1 MLRRYAF
8 TASCALATVAHAQR
22 SSFVT
27 TLGRDT
33 LSFEQYSRVAD
44 TITGDWVTLY
54 GGIMYHH
61 YVIVL
66 RGDGTVARYS
76 LNLHRASGKAEGS
89 VTLQLDPDSITAT
102 SDGNAA
108 PRRVA
113 GHADAPLFAN
123 TIALL
128 ETIVTR
134 ARLLG
139 RDSVVMPVVAV
150 FAPEQRGRFPI
161 IFFAADSARIGNP
174 RAPLLARVS
183 ASGRIEGLSAR
194 ATTTRTETRRVPDF
208 DLATLARHF
217 RNVGDDVPILGV
229 PSISPRDT
237 VSARLDASTITIDY
251 GRPSVRGRDV
261 FAHGVLGD
269 TVWRAGAN
277 AATQFTTTADLIVAG
292 KRLAAGKYSLWIH
305 VPPDNSS
312 YDLVFNAQFGQWGTE
327 HHFERDVLSV
337 PLVVHQ
343 LPAPVLQLAISLE
356 SMSTNE
362 TVLHLRWADRDLSV
376 PITLVR

>member
-108 PRRVA
+108 PRRV
-113 GHADAPLFAN
+113 GAPRRVDDHHRLREAVC
-123 TIALL
+123 A
-128 ETIVTR
+128 R
-134 ARLLG
+134 ARCV
-139 RDSVVMPVVAV
+139 RAWSSRRHCVARRRK
-150 FAPEQRGRFPI
+150 RGDAI
-161 IFFAADSARIGNP
+161 
-174 RAPLLARVS
+174 
-183 ASGRIEGLSAR
+183 
-194 ATTTRTETRRVPDF
+194 
-208 DLATLARHF
+208 H
-217 RNVGDDVPILGV
+217 DD
-229 PSISPRDT
+229 R
-237 VSARLDASTITIDY
+237 
-251 GRPSVRGRDV
+251 
-261 FAHGVLGD
+261 
-269 TVWRAGAN
+269 
-277 AATQFTTTADLIVAG
+277 
-292 KRLAAGKYSLWIH
+292 
-305 VPPDNSS
+305 
-312 YDLVFNAQFGQWGTE
+312 
-327 HHFERDVLSV
+327 
-337 PLVVHQ
+337 
-343 LPAPVLQLAISLE
+343 
-356 SMSTNE
+356 
-362 TVLHLRWADRDLSV
+362 
-376 PITLVR
+376 